1 MKVPVLLAVLAAAL
15 AAPAPATAAEPLVPR
30 ELASLSAHDHALVQ
44 LRADAPAPVAT
55 RLRAAGG
62 EEVSAPLHIW
72 RLRNTAAARL
82 IPGLAVDGVLR
93 EFQPDRPRVLADH
106 IAKGDPLLGEQWWLQ
121 RVGADR
127 VEPPGPGKP
136 ITVIDSGLDVT
147 HPEFAGRPNTTA
159 LNPQTTTGGRSEHHG
174 TMVASLI
181 GAPSNGIGIVGVYP
195 QAVLYSW
202 DASPDGRLRP
212 SEVIRGIETAMAT
225 GPGIINLSLG
235 GDDFDPM
242 ERDAVTAAFAR
253 GVVVVA
259 AVGNERGRGS
269 PAVFPASLPHVLT
282 VASTGPDDVA
292 SPFSSLSPAIDLAAP
307 GDPITAAVPTSLRS
321 EGFAS
326 GQSGTSF
333 AAPIVAAAA
342 AWVWTAR
349 PTLEKTQLVELLRRA
364 TRDVGAPG
372 RDADTGF
379 GLLDIPTALTAPTPA
394 IDPQEPNDDVEQV
407 TAGQLFAVS
416 KPPLTNATR
425 FRATVSARL
434 DKYEDQADLYRVFV
448 PAGRKLTAALRS
460 SGDVDLQV
468 WSAATRTVLEEGA
481 ARRAHLLA
489 QSARVNLGNETT
501 VLTNKARSGV
511 FVYVTAFLRDD
522 AAALDASYTLNLTN
536 AKVPVR
542 KPRAR
547 R

>member
-1 MKVPVLLAVLAAAL
+1 MKVPALLAVFAAAL
-15 AAPAPATAAEPLVPR
+15 AAPAPATTAEPLVPR

-62 EEVSAPLHIW
+62 EEVSGPLHIW

-82 IPGLAVDGVLR
+82 IPGLAVEGVLR

-136 ITVIDSGLDVT
+136 ITVIDSGVDLT
-147 HPEFAGRPNTTA
+147 HPEFAGRPNTTV
-159 LNPQTTTGGRSEHHG
+159 LNTQTTIGRREFHG
-174 TMVASLI
+174 TSVASLI
-181 GAPSNGIGIVGVYP
+181 AAPPNGIGIVGVYP

-202 DASPDGRLRP
+202 DASPDGLLR
-212 SEVIRGIETAMAT
+212 SSDVIRGIETARAT
-225 GPGIINLSLG
+225 GPGIVNLSLG
-235 GDDFDPM
+235 ADEFDPM
-242 ERDAVTAAFAR
+242 QRDAVTAAFER
-253 GVVVVA
+253 GVIVVA
-259 AVGNERGRGS
+259 AVGNERDRGS

-282 VASTGPDDVA
+282 VASTGVDDAV
-292 SPFSSLSPAIDLAAP
+292 SPFSSASNATDLAAP
-307 GDPITAAVPTSLRS
+307 GDVITAAVPQSFRP
-321 EGFAS
+321 EGFAP
-326 GQSGTSF
+326 GLGGTSF

-434 DKYEDQADLYRVFV
+434 DKYEDQADVYRVFV

-501 VLTNKARSGV
+501 VLTNKRRSGV

-522 AAALDASYTLNLTN
+522 AAALDASYSLSLTN

>member
-1 MKVPVLLAVLAAAL
+1 VKVPALLAVCAAAL
-15 AAPAPATAAEPLVPR
+15 AAPVPATAAEPLVPR
-30 ELASLSAHDHALVQ
+30 ELDSLSAHDHALVQ
-44 LRADAPAPVAT
+44 LRADAPAPAADQ
-55 RLRAAGG
+55 LRAAGG
-62 EEVSAPLHIW
+62 EVLSGPLRIW
-72 RLRNTAAARL
+72 RLRNHAAARL

-93 EFQPDRPRVLADH
+93 EFQPDRPRALADH
-106 IAKGDPLLGEQWWLQ
+106 IAKGDPFLGEQWWLQ

-136 ITVIDSGLDVT
+136 ITVVDSGVDLA
-147 HPEFAGRPNTTA
+147 HPEFVGRPNTTA
-159 LNPQTTTGGRSEHHG
+159 LNSQTTVGRREFHG
-174 TMVASLI
+174 TAVASLI
-181 GAPSNGIGIVGVYP
+181 AAPSNGIGIVGVYP
-195 QAVLYSW
+195 QAVLYAW
-202 DASPDGRLRP
+202 DASPDGLLR
-212 SEVIRGIETAMAT
+212 SSDVIRGIGTATAT
-225 GPGIINLSLG
+225 GPGIVNLSLG
-235 GDDFDPM
+235 GDDLDPM
-242 ERDAVTAAFAR
+242 ESDAVTAAFER
-253 GVVVVA
+253 GVIVVA
-259 AVGNERGRGS
+259 AVGNERDRGS

-282 VASTGPDDVA
+282 VASTGIDDVV
-292 SPFSSLSPAIDLAAP
+292 SPFSSISNATDLAAP
-307 GDPITAAVPTSLRS
+307 GDAITAAVPESFRAG
-321 EGFAS
+321 GFAP
-326 GQSGTSF
+326 GLGGTSF

-407 TAGQLFAVS
+407 TAGELFAVS

-434 DKYEDQADLYRVFV
+434 DKYEDQADVYRVFV

-460 SGDVDLQV
+460 AGDVDLQL

-489 QSARVNLGNETT
+489 QSARVNLGNETA
-501 VLTNKARSGV
+501 VFTNKRRSGV

-522 AAALDASYTLNLTN
+522 APVLDASYSINLTN
-536 AKVPVR
+536 AKVPAR

>member
-1 MKVPVLLAVLAAAL
+1 MKVPALLAVFAAAL
-15 AAPAPATAAEPLVPR
+15 AVSAPATAAGPLVPR

-44 LRADAPAPVAT
+44 LRADAPTQVAE

-62 EEVSAPLHIW
+62 VEVSAPLRIW
-72 RLRNTAAARL
+72 RLRSRAAARL

-93 EFQPDRPRVLADH
+93 EFQPDRPRELADH
-106 IAKGDPLLGEQWWLQ
+106 MTTGDPLLGEEWWLQ

-136 ITVIDSGLDVT
+136 ITVVDSGVDLA

-159 LNPQTTTGGRSEHHG
+159 LNPQTTIGRREFHG
-174 TMVASLI
+174 TSVASLI
-181 GAPSNGIGIVGVYP
+181 AAPSNGIGIVGVYP

-202 DASPDGRLRP
+202 DASPDGLLR
-212 SEVIRGIETAMAT
+212 SSDVIRGIGTAIAT
-225 GPGIINLSLG
+225 GPGIVNVSLG
-235 GDDFDPM
+235 GDELDPM
-242 ERDAVTAAFAR
+242 ERDAVTAAFER
-253 GVVVVA
+253 GVIVVA
-259 AVGNERGRGS
+259 AAGNERDRGS

-282 VASTGPDDVA
+282 VASTGVDDVV
-292 SPFSSLSPAIDLAAP
+292 SPFSSVSNATDLAAP
-307 GDPITAAVPTSLRS
+307 GDLITAAVPESFRPG
-321 EGFAS
+321 GFAP
-326 GQSGTSF
+326 GLGGTSF
-333 AAPIVAAAA
+333 SAPIVAAAA

-372 RDADTGF
+372 RDPDTGF

-407 TAGQLFAVS
+407 AAGQLFAVS
-416 KPPLTNATR
+416 KQPLTNATR
-425 FRATVSARL
+425 FRATVSARV
-434 DKYEDQADLYRVFV
+434 DKYEDGADLYRVFV
-448 PAGRKLTAALRS
+448 PAGRKLTATLRS
-460 SGDVDLQV
+460 AGDVDLQL

-489 QSARVNLGNETT
+489 QSARVNVGNETA
-501 VLTNKARSGV
+501 VFTNKRKSGV
-511 FVYVTAFLRDD
+511 FVYATVLLRDD
-522 AAALDASYTLNLTN
+522 SPTVDASYTLSLTN
-536 AKVPVR
+536 AKVPAR
-542 KPRAR
+542 KPRVR